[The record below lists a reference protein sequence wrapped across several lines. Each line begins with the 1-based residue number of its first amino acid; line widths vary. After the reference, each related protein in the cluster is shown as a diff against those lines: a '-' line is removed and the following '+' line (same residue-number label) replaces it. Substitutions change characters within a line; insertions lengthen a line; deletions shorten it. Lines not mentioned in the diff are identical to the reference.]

1 LAQKSIS
8 AKKSPSTVRKSKP
21 TAATSTSTKKTPL
34 KSAKPS
40 ASKKTATSSSIVVH
54 LDEGD
59 LLTRRIAEL
68 MFTKKA
74 YDVTIIDV
82 RGLTDMTDYFVIC
95 SADSDKQV
103 KAISDAVRDGLLLDD
118 ERPTYVDD
126 KEMTWIVLDYV
137 NVIVHIFQKERR
149 AFYGLEKLWGDAKI
163 THLKD
168 EQDLQL
174 VPPKK
179 TRKPKSA
186 RA

>member
-1 LAQKSIS
+1 M
-8 AKKSPSTVRKSKP
+8 
-21 TAATSTSTKKTPL
+21 
-34 KSAKPS
+34 
-40 ASKKTATSSSIVVH
+40 H
-54 LDEGD
+54 LDEGE

-74 YDVTIIDV
+74 SDITIIDV

-103 KAISDAVRDGLLLDD
+103 RAISDAVRDGLLLDD

-149 AFYGLEKLWGDAKI
+149 AFYGLEKLWGDAKF

-168 EQDLQL
+168 EKELQL
-174 VPPKK
+174 APPKK
-179 TRKPKSA
+179 TRKAKA
-186 RA
+186 

>member
-40 ASKKTATSSSIVVH
+40 ASKKNATSSSIVVH

-149 AFYGLEKLWGDAKI
+149 AFYGLEKLWGDAKF

>member
-1 LAQKSIS
+1 M
-8 AKKSPSTVRKSKP
+8 
-21 TAATSTSTKKTPL
+21 
-34 KSAKPS
+34 
-40 ASKKTATSSSIVVH
+40 H
-54 LDEGD
+54 LDEGE

-149 AFYGLEKLWGDAKI
+149 AFYGLEKLWGDAKF

-168 EQDLQL
+168 EKELQL

-179 TRKPKSA
+179 ARKPKSE